1 MEKTFPPSPRPATAV
16 DYPPLVRIRQSF
28 DRPRIENIE
37 EAVMQELNAC
47 GVPIPPGGEIAV
59 AVGSRGI
66 ANLALIVRTVCTW
79 VRSRGGKPFIV
90 PAMGSH
96 GGGFAE
102 GQQEVLE
109 SYGIQQAYT
118 GAAIRA
124 SMEVIELDSTGLP
137 VPVYFDR
144 HAYGAA
150 GTIVI
155 NRIKVHTD
163 FHGPYESGLMKMIVI
178 GLGKHTQALAI
189 HRYGTLGLREY
200 IPKVARAS
208 LAQANILFGLGVVE
222 NAYDETRLIRA
233 IPAAQIPDQE
243 PALLDI
249 ARNSMPTFPV
259 DTFDVLVLDRFG
271 KDISGAGLDTNIIG
285 RWMIYNEPEPES
297 PHIKIIILGD
307 LTPAS
312 HGNAVGLGL
321 ADIMVRRAYD
331 KIDWQATYEN
341 LFTSSFLYRGRTPV
355 VVDSDR
361 DALRYALRGSNSL
374 DPAQVR
380 IIRAQDTLHL
390 SELLV
395 SPAVLHQ
402 VSGQENIEVFESNPV
417 LFDEGGCYRFGF

>member
-1 MEKTFPPSPRPATAV
+1 MQKSNNPSQSQVTPV
-16 DYPPLVRIRQSF
+16 DYPPLVHIRQTF
-28 DRPRIENIE
+28 DRPRVEDIEATIIKE
-37 EAVMQELNAC
+37 LDSSAVS
-47 GVPIPPGGEIAV
+47 IPAGGEIAV

-66 ANLALIVRTVCTW
+66 ANLALIVRTVCGW
-79 VRSRGGKPFIV
+79 VRAKGGTPFIV

-96 GGGFAE
+96 GGGTAE
-102 GQQEVLE
+102 GQRTVLE
-109 SYGIQQAYT
+109 SYGIKEAYT

-124 SMEVIELDSTGLP
+124 SMEVVELDSTGLP

-144 HAYGAA
+144 HAHAAA

-163 FHGPYESGLMKMIVI
+163 FHGPYESGLMKLIVI

-189 HRYGTLGLREY
+189 HRYGTLGLREF

-208 LAQANILFGLGVVE
+208 LAQGNILLGLGVVE
-222 NAYDETRLIRA
+222 NAYDETQLIQA
-233 IPAAQIPDQE
+233 IPAAQIPERE

-249 ARNSMPTFPV
+249 ARRSMPTFPV
-259 DTFDVLVLDRFG
+259 DTFDILVLDRFG

-285 RWMIYNEPEPES
+285 RWMIYDEPEPES
-297 PHIKIIILGD
+297 PRIKIIILGD

-321 ADIMVRRAYD
+321 ADIMVRRAYE

-341 LFTSSFLYRGRTPV
+341 LYTSSFLYRGRTPV
-355 VVDSDR
+355 VVDTDL
-361 DALRYALRGSNSL
+361 DALRYAMRGSNVI
-374 DPAQVR
+374 DPAQIQ
-380 IIRAQDTLHL
+380 IIRVQDTLHL

-395 SPAVLHQ
+395 SPAVLHKI
-402 VSGQENIEVFESNPV
+402 SGQENIEVLESEQV
-417 LFDEGGCYRFGF
+417 LFDKTGSYRFGL